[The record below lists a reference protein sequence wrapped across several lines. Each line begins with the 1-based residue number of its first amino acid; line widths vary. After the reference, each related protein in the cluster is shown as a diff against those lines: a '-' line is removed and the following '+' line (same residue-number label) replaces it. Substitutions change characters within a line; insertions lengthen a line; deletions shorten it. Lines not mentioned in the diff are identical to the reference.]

1 MQLNTPFQTAPG
13 GESPF
18 AEPRRVKRWLKE
30 LPPTN
35 IGESTRLFYEGLRD
49 SNRLI
54 IPPKKRLEIMELMRP
69 TARQVTRNL
78 RKHLLARSYPLPTKT
93 RKILQLNL
101 SIQEEM
107 ANGYKSAINDAA
119 NGKRKLDP
127 RSQTLSVQRAMRDL
141 QAQFLSSME
150 SYVGYSEGNWRDLYA
165 LYAFAEQ
172 RDLLDRAV
180 KDEEYETLTRATIE
194 DVFRQT
200 VLLELSK
207 PQSLRQGEAAKLAT
221 YFEQAAR
228 SCTVRRD
235 PAPDADDNVCVMDLD
250 SDDPPVCAIASQIE
264 RSPYLRFLDIGAL
277 VASIQSHIQGTDS
290 DDVRGAPLEALSL
303 DLYRRLHQ
311 HLTTSISRRFS
322 RGPGRFETE
331 SLIVIGLSN
340 IHLAHRV
347 EAGAFEE
354 TEIHDET
361 RTVDPVSDVLSPP
374 DTLSIDPSTEE
385 LVKPGRFE
393 FRAETETGMSSG
405 NAWEIVARGNVI
417 GEDSFKARPAK
428 GDESLPDRKR
438 DEVFHRWGVINV
450 SAGGY
455 RLRTQD
461 TEASNAHVGEILA
474 MRFPHGSKTRCHVG
488 VIRWMQ
494 AYGSGA
500 LDIGVQLMGPR
511 VLPITVD
518 FIDVSRRT
526 SSEPREGLVLPGVKA
541 LNQPSTLVLPPREFS
556 IGDKVIASIENR
568 ENRLELTELV
578 GQTGSFS
585 QFRYTTLSETD
596 ESTDDPDEFASLWSK
611 L

>member
-13 GESPF
+13 SDSPF
-18 AEPRRVKRWLKE
+18 AEPRRVKRWLRE

-49 SNRLI
+49 SNRLVI
-54 IPPKKRLEIMELMRP
+54 APKKRLEIMELMRP
-69 TARQVTRNL
+69 TARPITRNL
-78 RKHLLARSYPLPTKT
+78 QKHLLARSYPLPTRT

-119 NGKRKLDP
+119 NGRGKLDP
-127 RSQTLSVQRAMRDL
+127 RSQALAVQRAMRYL

-150 SYVGYSEGNWRDLYA
+150 SYVGYNEGNWRDLYA
-165 LYAFAEQ
+165 LFAFAEQ

-221 YFEQAAR
+221 YFEHAAR
-228 SCTVRRD
+228 SCVVRRG
-235 PAPDADDNVCVMDLD
+235 PAPDADDNACVMDLD

-264 RSPYLRFLDIGAL
+264 SSPYLRFLDISAL
-277 VASIQSHIQGTDS
+277 IASIQSQIQGADS
-290 DDVRGAPLEALSL
+290 NDAMGAPQVTLSL

-331 SLIVIGLSN
+331 ALIVIGLPN
-340 IHLAHRV
+340 IHLAHRID
-347 EAGAFEE
+347 AGAFEE
-354 TEIHDET
+354 TEIPYDPQS
-361 RTVDPVSDVLSPP
+361 VDPVSDVLSPP

-385 LVKPGRFE
+385 LIKPGRFE
-393 FRAETETGMSSG
+393 FRAKTETGMSSG

-417 GEDSFKARPAK
+417 GENSFKATPRGEEVP
-428 GDESLPDRKR
+428 LPDRKT
-438 DEVFHRWGVINV
+438 DEIFHRWGVINV

-526 SSEPREGLVLPGVKA
+526 SSEPREGLVLPGVQA
-541 LNQPSTLVLPPREFS
+541 LNQPSTLVLPYREFS
-556 IGDKVIASIENR
+556 VGDRVIAAIENR

-596 ESTDDPDEFASLWSK
+596 ESTDDQDKFASLWSK